1 MPRRF
6 APVIGFLVAL
16 GVPLLPGVPPFWITL
31 LDYIGLYA
39 IVAIGLVVLT
49 GIGGMTSFGQAMF
62 VGFGAYTT
70 AILTTR
76 YGLSPWLALPVAIIV
91 TAVAALIIGAV
102 TLNLSGHYLPV
113 GTIAWNISF
122 YYVAGN
128 LDFFRRY
135 DGISGILP
143 LSMFGVSFLD
153 SARLYYLI
161 LVVVALAMIATENL
175 LDSRIGRAIR
185 ALNAGAVAAEAF
197 GVDIF
202 RVRIF
207 VFVYAAVLAAI
218 SGFLYAHMQRAVN
231 PSPFNIE
238 ASIEYLLMAVVGGA
252 SHVPGALLGAGIVT
266 LIKNELQ
273 DVLPKLFGLEGNSE
287 IIVFGVILVLML
299 QVAPEGLWPLVSA
312 PFRRALAKQRFS
324 GTAKLVAQKSE
335 MLSRREPPPRGDK
348 LLEAIGLRK
357 RFGGLVA
364 VNDVDLDIRSG
375 EIVALIGPNGAGKT
389 TLFNIITGVDRPS
402 AGHVRFNAHDITSM
416 PARLVARLGLA
427 RSFQHAR
434 LIPGMSV
441 IDNVAIGSH
450 LRADAGPFRALLRLD
465 RQEEGRLKRE
475 ALAEL
480 ERVGLAG
487 EAERPALSLALGRQR
502 IVEIARALSSDPVL
516 LLLDE
521 PAAGLRHQEK
531 AALAALLRKLSE
543 EGVAILLVEH
553 DIDFVMGLCERVIVM
568 NFGSKLAEGTPAAIA
583 RDPAVIEA
591 YLGLGA

>member
-1 MPRRF
+1 MPRRI
-6 APVIGFLVAL
+6 AAAAAFLVAL
-16 GVPLLPGVPPFWITL
+16 AVPLLPGVPPFWVTL

-62 VGFGAYTT
+62 VGFGSYAT

-76 YGLSPWLALPVAIIV
+76 YGLSPWSSLPIAIVV
-91 TAVAALIIGAV
+91 TAVAATLIGAI

-113 GTIAWNISF
+113 GTMAWNISF
-122 YYVAGN
+122 YYAAGN

-135 DGISGILP
+135 DGISGIPP
-143 LSMFGVSFLD
+143 LTIFGVSLLD
-153 SARLYYLI
+153 GARLYYLI
-161 LVVVALAMIATENL
+161 LVVVALAMIATRNL

-185 ALNAGAVAAEAF
+185 ALKTGAVAAEAF

-238 ASIEYLLMAVVGGA
+238 ASIEYLLMTVVGGA
-252 SHVPGALLGAGIVT
+252 GHVPGALLGAGIVT
-266 LIKNELQ
+266 VIKDQLQ
-273 DVLPKLFGLEGNSE
+273 NMLPKLFGLEGNYE
-287 IIVFGVILVLML
+287 IIVFGVILVLTL
-299 QVAPEGLWPLVSA
+299 QVAPEGLWPLVTA
-312 PFRRALAKQRFS
+312 PFRRAARRS
-324 GTAKLVAQKSE
+324 PEVEKSE
-335 MLSRREPPPRGDK
+335 AQMSEALLRRAPPPRGSK
-348 LLEAIGLRK
+348 LLEAMGLRK
-357 RFGGLVA
+357 SFGGLVA
-364 VNDVDLDIRSG
+364 VNDIDLDIRCG
-375 EIVALIGPNGAGKT
+375 EIVSLIGPNGAGKT
-389 TLFNIITGVDRPS
+389 TTFNLITGVDRPS
-402 AGHVRFNAHDITSM
+402 AGRVRFNERDITGM

-441 IDNVAIGSH
+441 IDNVAIGAH
-450 LRADAGPFRALLRLD
+450 LRGRAGPFRALMRLD
-465 RQEEGRLKRE
+465 REEEARLRRE
-475 ALAEL
+475 ALVEL
-480 ERVGLAG
+480 ERVGLAND
-487 EAERPALSLALGRQR
+487 AERAALSLALGRQR

-531 AALAALLRKLSE
+531 AALAALLRKLAD

-553 DIDFVMGLCERVIVM
+553 DMDFVMGLCERVIVM
-568 NFGSKLAEGTPAAIA
+568 NFGSKLAEGAPAAIA

-591 YLGLGA
+591 YLGAVA

>member
-1 MPRRF
+1 MPRHL
-6 APVIGFLVAL
+6 APAAAFLVAL
-16 GVPLLPGVPPFWITL
+16 AVPLLPGVPPFWVTL

-62 VGFGAYTT
+62 VGFGAYAT

-76 YGLSPWLALPVAIIV
+76 YGLSPWLSLPIAIIV
-91 TAVAALIIGAV
+91 TAAAATLIGAI

-113 GTIAWNISF
+113 GTMAWNISF

-135 DGISGILP
+135 DGISGIPP
-143 LSMFGVSFLD
+143 LTIFGVSLLD

-161 LVVVALAMIATENL
+161 LIVVALAMIVTRNL

-185 ALNAGAVAAEAF
+185 ALNTGAVAAEAF

-202 RVRIF
+202 RIRIF

-238 ASIEYLLMAVVGGA
+238 ASIEYLLMTVVGGA
-252 SHVPGALLGAGIVT
+252 GHVPGALLGAGIVT
-266 LIKNELQ
+266 VIKDQLQ
-273 DVLPKLFGLEGNSE
+273 NLLPKLFGLEGNYE

-299 QVAPEGLWPLVSA
+299 QVAPEGLWSLVAA
-312 PFRRALAKQRFS
+312 PFRRAAKRS
-324 GTAKLVAQKSE
+324 PEVEKSE
-335 MLSRREPPPRGDK
+335 EQMSEALLRRAPPPRGGK
-348 LLEAIGLRK
+348 LLEAMGLRK
-357 RFGGLVA
+357 SFGGLVA
-364 VNDVDLDIRSG
+364 VDDIDLDIRCG
-375 EIVALIGPNGAGKT
+375 EIVSLIGPNGAGKT
-389 TLFNIITGVDRPS
+389 TTFNLITGVDRPS
-402 AGHVRFNAHDITSM
+402 AGRVRFNERDITGM

-441 IDNVAIGSH
+441 IDNVAIGAH
-450 LRADAGPFRALLRLD
+450 LRGRAGPFRALMRLD
-465 RQEEGRLKRE
+465 REEEARLMRE
-475 ALAEL
+475 ALVEL
-480 ERVGLAG
+480 ERVGLAND
-487 EAERPALSLALGRQR
+487 AERAALSLALGRQR
-502 IVEIARALSSDPVL
+502 IVEIARALSSDPIL

-531 AALAALLRKLSE
+531 AALAALLRKLAD

-553 DIDFVMGLCERVIVM
+553 DMDFVMGLCERVIVM
-568 NFGSKLAEGTPAAIA
+568 NFGSKLAEGAPAAIA
-583 RDPAVIEA
+583 RNPAVIEA
-591 YLGLGA
+591 YLGAVA

>member
-1 MPRRF
+1 MPRPL
-6 APVIGFLVAL
+6 APAAAFLVAL
-16 GVPLLPGVPPFWITL
+16 AVPLLPGVPPFWVTL

-62 VGFGAYTT
+62 VGFGAYAT

-76 YGLSPWLALPVAIIV
+76 YGLSPWLSLPIAIVV
-91 TAVAALIIGAV
+91 TAVAATLIGAI

-113 GTIAWNISF
+113 GTMAWNISF

-135 DGISGILP
+135 DGISGIPP
-143 LSMFGVSFLD
+143 LTIFGVSLLD

-161 LVVVALAMIATENL
+161 LIVVALAMIATRNL

-185 ALNAGAVAAEAF
+185 ALKTGAVAAEAF

-238 ASIEYLLMAVVGGA
+238 ASIEYLLMVVVGGA
-252 SHVPGALLGAGIVT
+252 GHVPGALLGAGIVT
-266 LIKNELQ
+266 VIKDQLQ
-273 DVLPKLFGLEGNSE
+273 NLLPKLFGLEGNYE

-299 QVAPEGLWPLVSA
+299 QVAPEGLWPLVTA
-312 PFRRALAKQRFS
+312 PFRRAARRLPE
-324 GTAKLVAQKSE
+324 VEKSE
-335 MLSRREPPPRGDK
+335 AQESEALSRRAPPPRGSK
-348 LLEAIGLRK
+348 LLEAMGLRK
-357 RFGGLVA
+357 SFGGLVA
-364 VNDVDLDIRSG
+364 VNDIDLDIRCG
-375 EIVALIGPNGAGKT
+375 EIVSLIGPNGAGKT
-389 TLFNIITGVDRPS
+389 TTFNLITGIDRPS
-402 AGHVRFNAHDITSM
+402 AGRVRFNERDITGM

-441 IDNVAIGSH
+441 IDNVAIGAH
-450 LRADAGPFRALLRLD
+450 LRGRAGPFRALMRLD
-465 RQEEGRLKRE
+465 REEEARLMRE
-475 ALAEL
+475 ALLEL
-480 ERVGLAG
+480 ERVGLAND
-487 EAERPALSLALGRQR
+487 AERAALSLALGRQR
-502 IVEIARALSSDPVL
+502 IVEIGRALSSDPVL

-531 AALAALLRKLSE
+531 AALAALLRKLAA

-553 DIDFVMGLCERVIVM
+553 DMDFVMGLCERVIVM
-568 NFGSKLAEGTPAAIA
+568 NFGSKLAEGAPAAIA
-583 RDPAVIEA
+583 RNPAVIEA
-591 YLGLGA
+591 YLGAVA

>member
-1 MPRRF
+1 MPRHL
-6 APVIGFLVAL
+6 APAAAFLVAL
-16 GVPLLPGVPPFWITL
+16 AVPLLPGVPPFWVTL

-62 VGFGAYTT
+62 VGFGAYAT

-76 YGLSPWLALPVAIIV
+76 YGLSPWLSLPIAIIV
-91 TAVAALIIGAV
+91 TGVAATLIGAI

-113 GTIAWNISF
+113 GTMAWNISF

-135 DGISGILP
+135 DGISGIPP
-143 LSMFGVSFLD
+143 LTIFGVSLLD

-161 LVVVALAMIATENL
+161 LIVVALAMIATRNL

-185 ALNAGAVAAEAF
+185 ALKTGAVAAEAF

-202 RVRIF
+202 RIRIF

-238 ASIEYLLMAVVGGA
+238 ASIEYLLMVVVGGA
-252 SHVPGALLGAGIVT
+252 GHVPGALLGAGIVT
-266 LIKNELQ
+266 VIKDQLQ
-273 DVLPKLFGLEGNSE
+273 NLLPKLFGLEGNYE

-299 QVAPEGLWPLVSA
+299 QVAPEGLWPLVTA
-312 PFRRALAKQRFS
+312 PFRRAAKRS
-324 GTAKLVAQKSE
+324 PEVEKSE
-335 MLSRREPPPRGDK
+335 EQMSEALSRRAPPPRGSK
-348 LLEAIGLRK
+348 LLEAMGLRK
-357 RFGGLVA
+357 SFGGLVA
-364 VNDVDLDIRSG
+364 VNDIDLDIRCG
-375 EIVALIGPNGAGKT
+375 EIVSLIGPNGAGKT
-389 TLFNIITGVDRPS
+389 TTFNLITGVDRPS
-402 AGHVRFNAHDITSM
+402 AGRVRFNERDITGM

-441 IDNVAIGSH
+441 IDNVAIGAH
-450 LRADAGPFRALLRLD
+450 LRGRAGPFRALMRLD
-465 RQEEGRLKRE
+465 REEEARLMRE
-475 ALAEL
+475 ALVEL
-480 ERVGLAG
+480 ERVGLVND
-487 EAERPALSLALGRQR
+487 AERAALSLALGRQR

-531 AALAALLRKLSE
+531 AALAALLRKLAD

-553 DIDFVMGLCERVIVM
+553 DMDFVMGLCERVIVM
-568 NFGSKLAEGTPAAIA
+568 NFGSKLAEGAPAAIA

-591 YLGLGA
+591 YLGAVA

>member
-1 MPRRF
+1 MPRPL
-6 APVIGFLVAL
+6 APAAAFLVAL
-16 GVPLLPGVPPFWITL
+16 AVPLLPGVPPFWVTL

-62 VGFGAYTT
+62 VGFGAYAT

-76 YGLSPWLALPVAIIV
+76 YGLSPWLSLPIAIVV
-91 TAVAALIIGAV
+91 TAVAATLIGAI

-113 GTIAWNISF
+113 GTMAWNISF

-135 DGISGILP
+135 DGISGIPP
-143 LSMFGVSFLD
+143 LTIFGVSLLD

-161 LVVVALAMIATENL
+161 LIAVALAMIATRNL

-185 ALNAGAVAAEAF
+185 ALKTGAVAAEAF

-238 ASIEYLLMAVVGGA
+238 ASIEYLLMVVVGGA
-252 SHVPGALLGAGIVT
+252 GHVPGALLGAGIVT
-266 LIKNELQ
+266 VIKDQLQ
-273 DVLPKLFGLEGNSE
+273 NLLPKLFGLEGNYE

-299 QVAPEGLWPLVSA
+299 QVAPEGLWPLVTA
-312 PFRRALAKQRFS
+312 PFRRAARRLPE
-324 GTAKLVAQKSE
+324 VEKSE
-335 MLSRREPPPRGDK
+335 AQESEALSRRAPPPRGSK
-348 LLEAIGLRK
+348 LLEAMGLRK
-357 RFGGLVA
+357 SFGGLVA
-364 VNDVDLDIRSG
+364 VNDIDLDIRCG
-375 EIVALIGPNGAGKT
+375 EIVSLIGPNGAGKT
-389 TLFNIITGVDRPS
+389 TTFNLITGIDRPS
-402 AGHVRFNAHDITSM
+402 AGRVRFNERDITGM

-441 IDNVAIGSH
+441 IDNVAIGAH
-450 LRADAGPFRALLRLD
+450 LRGRAGPFRALMRLD
-465 RQEEGRLKRE
+465 REEEARLMRE
-475 ALAEL
+475 ALLEL
-480 ERVGLAG
+480 ERVGLAND
-487 EAERPALSLALGRQR
+487 AERAALSLALGRQR
-502 IVEIARALSSDPVL
+502 IVEIGRALSSDPVL

-531 AALAALLRKLSE
+531 AALAALLRKLAA

-553 DIDFVMGLCERVIVM
+553 DMDFVMGLCERVIVM
-568 NFGSKLAEGTPAAIA
+568 NFGSKLAEGAPAAIA
-583 RDPAVIEA
+583 RNPAVIEA
-591 YLGLGA
+591 YLGAVA

>member
-1 MPRRF
+1 MPRPL
-6 APVIGFLVAL
+6 AAAIAFLVAL
-16 GVPLLPGVPPFWITL
+16 AVPLLPGVPPFWVTL

-39 IVAIGLVVLT
+39 LVAIGLVVLT

-91 TAVAALIIGAV
+91 TAAAATIIGAV

-113 GTIAWNISF
+113 GTMAWNISF
-122 YYVAGN
+122 YYAAGN

-135 DGISGILP
+135 DGISAIPPLTIFGISL
-143 LSMFGVSFLD
+143 LD

-161 LVVVALAMIATENL
+161 LIVVALAMIATRNL

-185 ALNAGAVAAEAF
+185 ALKTGAVAAESF

-238 ASIEYLLMAVVGGA
+238 ASIEYLLMVVVGGA
-252 SHVPGALLGAGIVT
+252 SHLSGALLGAGIVT
-266 LIKNELQ
+266 LIKDQLQ
-273 DVLPKLFGLEGNSE
+273 DLLPRLFGLEGNYE
-287 IIVFGVILVLML
+287 IIVFGVILVLVL
-299 QVAPEGLWPLVSA
+299 QLAPEGLWPLVAA
-312 PFRRALAKQRFS
+312 PFRRGFS
-324 GTAKLVAQKSE
+324 AKLTAEPGKAEERERQS
-335 MLSRREPPPRGDK
+335 LSHRAPPPRGRK

-357 RFGGLVA
+357 NFGGLVA
-364 VNDVDLDIRSG
+364 VNDVDLAVGSG
-375 EIVALIGPNGAGKT
+375 EIVSLIGPNGAGKT
-389 TLFNIITGVDRPS
+389 TTFNLITGVERPS
-402 AGHVRFNAHDITSM
+402 AGEVRFSEHDITGR

-434 LIPGMSV
+434 LIPGMRV
-441 IDNVAIGSH
+441 IDNVAIGAH
-450 LRADAGPFRALLRLD
+450 LRGHAGPFRALVRLD
-465 RQEEGRLKRE
+465 RDEEARLMDAARR
-475 ALAEL
+475 ALA
-480 ERVGLAG
+480 RVGLSG
-487 EAERPALSLALGRQR
+487 DAEKPALSLALGRQR
-502 IVEIARALSSDPVL
+502 IVEIARALCSDPVL

-531 AALAALLRKLSE
+531 MALARLLRKLAD

-553 DIDFVMGLCERVIVM
+553 DMDFVMGLCERVIVM

-583 RDPAVIEA
+583 RNPAVVEA
-591 YLGLGA
+591 YLGAVA

>member
-1 MPRRF
+1 MPRRI
-6 APVIGFLVAL
+6 AAAAAFLVAL
-16 GVPLLPGVPPFWITL
+16 AVPLLPGVPPFWVTL

-62 VGFGAYTT
+62 VGFGSYAT

-76 YGLSPWLALPVAIIV
+76 YGLSPWSSLPIAIVV
-91 TAVAALIIGAV
+91 TAVAATLIGAI

-113 GTIAWNISF
+113 GTMAWNISF
-122 YYVAGN
+122 YYAAGN

-135 DGISGILP
+135 DGISGIPP
-143 LSMFGVSFLD
+143 LTIFGVSLLD
-153 SARLYYLI
+153 GARLYYLI
-161 LVVVALAMIATENL
+161 LVVVALAMIATRNL

-185 ALNAGAVAAEAF
+185 ALKTGAVAAEAF

-238 ASIEYLLMAVVGGA
+238 ASIEYLLMTVVGGA
-252 SHVPGALLGAGIVT
+252 GHVPGALLGAGIVT
-266 LIKNELQ
+266 VIKDQLQ
-273 DVLPKLFGLEGNSE
+273 NMLPKLFGLEGNYE
-287 IIVFGVILVLML
+287 IIVFGVILVLTL
-299 QVAPEGLWPLVSA
+299 QVAPEGLWPLVMA
-312 PFRRALAKQRFS
+312 PFRRAARRS
-324 GTAKLVAQKSE
+324 PEVEKSE
-335 MLSRREPPPRGDK
+335 AQMSEALLRRAPPPRGSK
-348 LLEAIGLRK
+348 LLEAMGLRK
-357 RFGGLVA
+357 SFGGLVA
-364 VNDVDLDIRSG
+364 VNDIDLDIRCG
-375 EIVALIGPNGAGKT
+375 EIVSLIGPNGAGKT
-389 TLFNIITGVDRPS
+389 TTFNLITGVDRPS
-402 AGHVRFNAHDITSM
+402 AGRVRFNERDITGM

-441 IDNVAIGSH
+441 IDNVAIGAH
-450 LRADAGPFRALLRLD
+450 LRGRAGPFRALMRLD
-465 RQEEGRLKRE
+465 REEEARLRRE
-475 ALAEL
+475 ALVEL
-480 ERVGLAG
+480 ERVGLAND
-487 EAERPALSLALGRQR
+487 AERAALSLALGRQR

-531 AALAALLRKLSE
+531 AALAALLRKLAD

-553 DIDFVMGLCERVIVM
+553 DMDFVMGLCERVIVM
-568 NFGSKLAEGTPAAIA
+568 NFGSKLAEGAPAAIA

-591 YLGLGA
+591 YLGAVA

>member
-1 MPRRF
+1 MPRPL
-6 APVIGFLVAL
+6 APAAAFLVAL
-16 GVPLLPGVPPFWITL
+16 AVPLLPGVPPFWVTL

-62 VGFGAYTT
+62 VGFGAYAT

-76 YGLSPWLALPVAIIV
+76 YGLSPWLSLPIAIVV
-91 TAVAALIIGAV
+91 TGVAATLIGTI

-113 GTIAWNISF
+113 GTMAWNISF

-135 DGISGILP
+135 DGISGIPP
-143 LSMFGVSFLD
+143 LTIFGVSLLD

-161 LVVVALAMIATENL
+161 LIVVALAMIATRNL

-185 ALNAGAVAAEAF
+185 ALKTGAVAAEAF
-197 GVDIF
+197 GIDIF

-238 ASIEYLLMAVVGGA
+238 ASIEYLLMVVVGGA
-252 SHVPGALLGAGIVT
+252 GYVPGALLGAGIVT
-266 LIKNELQ
+266 VIKDQLQ
-273 DVLPKLFGLEGNSE
+273 NLLPKLFGLEGNYE

-299 QVAPEGLWPLVSA
+299 QVAPEGLWPLVTA
-312 PFRRALAKQRFS
+312 PFRRAAKRS
-324 GTAKLVAQKSE
+324 PEVEKSE
-335 MLSRREPPPRGDK
+335 AQMSEALSRRAPPPRGIK
-348 LLEAIGLRK
+348 LLEAMGLRK
-357 RFGGLVA
+357 SFGGLVA
-364 VNDVDLDIRSG
+364 VNDIDLDIRCG
-375 EIVALIGPNGAGKT
+375 EIVSLIGPNGAGKT
-389 TLFNIITGVDRPS
+389 TTFNLITGVDRPS
-402 AGHVRFNAHDITSM
+402 AGRVRFNERDITGM

-441 IDNVAIGSH
+441 IDNVAIGAH
-450 LRADAGPFRALLRLD
+450 LRGRAGPFRALMRLD
-465 RQEEGRLKRE
+465 RDEEARLMRE
-475 ALAEL
+475 ALLEL
-480 ERVGLAG
+480 ERVGLAND
-487 EAERPALSLALGRQR
+487 AERAALSLALGRQR

-531 AALAALLRKLSE
+531 AALAALLRKLAA

-553 DIDFVMGLCERVIVM
+553 DMDFVMGLCERVIVM
-568 NFGSKLAEGTPAAIA
+568 NFGSKLAEGAPAAIA
-583 RDPAVIEA
+583 RNPAVIEA
-591 YLGLGA
+591 YLGAVA

>member
-1 MPRRF
+1 MPRRLAPAAAFLF
-6 APVIGFLVAL
+6 ALT
-16 GVPLLPGVPPFWITL
+16 VPLLPGVPPFWITL

-62 VGFGAYTT
+62 VGFGAYAT

-76 YGLSPWLALPVAIIV
+76 YGLSPWLSLPFAIIV
-91 TAVAALIIGAV
+91 TAIAATLIGAI

-135 DGISGILP
+135 DGISGIPP
-143 LSMFGVSFLD
+143 LTIFGVSLLD

-161 LVVVALAMIATENL
+161 IIVVALAMVATQNL

-185 ALNAGAVAAEAF
+185 ALKTGAVAAEAF

-207 VFVYAAVLAAI
+207 VFVHAAVLAAI

-252 SHVPGALLGAGIVT
+252 SYVPGALLGASIVT
-266 LIKNELQ
+266 LIKDQLQ
-273 DVLPKLFGLEGNSE
+273 NLLPRLFGLEGNYE
-287 IIVFGVILVLML
+287 IIVFGVILVFML
-299 QVAPEGLWPLVSA
+299 QVAPEGLWPLVAA
-312 PFRRALAKQRFS
+312 PFRRGLSAKGPPEAGKVEALSHRA
-324 GTAKLVAQKSE
+324 
-335 MLSRREPPPRGDK
+335 PPPRGRK
-348 LLEAIGLRK
+348 LLETLGLRK
-357 RFGGLVA
+357 SFGGLMA

-375 EIVALIGPNGAGKT
+375 EIVSLIGPNGAGKT
-389 TLFNIITGVDRPS
+389 TIFNLITGVDRPS
-402 AGHVRFNAHDITSM
+402 AGRVRFDGRDITGR
-416 PARLVARLGLA
+416 PARFVARLGLA

-441 IDNVAIGSH
+441 IDNVAIGAH
-450 LRADAGPFRALLRLD
+450 LRGRAGPFRALMRLD
-465 RQEEGRLKRE
+465 REEEARLMHEALRELKRVD
-475 ALAEL
+475 LAKD
-480 ERVGLAG
+480 AG
-487 EAERPALSLALGRQR
+487 RPALSLALGRQR

-531 AALAALLRKLSE
+531 AALAALLRKLAD

-553 DIDFVMGLCERVIVM
+553 DMDFVMGLCERVIVM
-568 NFGSKLAEGTPAAIA
+568 NFGSKLAEGPPAAIA
-583 RDPAVIEA
+583 RNPAVIEA
-591 YLGLGA
+591 YLGAVA

>member
-1 MPRRF
+1 MPRQL
-6 APVIGFLVAL
+6 APAAAFLVAL
-16 GVPLLPGVPPFWITL
+16 AVPLLPAVPPFWVTL

-62 VGFGAYTT
+62 VGFGAYAT

-76 YGLSPWLALPVAIIV
+76 YGLSPWLVLPIAIV
-91 TAVAALIIGAV
+91 FTAVAATLIGAI

-113 GTIAWNISF
+113 GTMAWNISF

-135 DGISGILP
+135 DGISGIPP
-143 LSMFGVSFLD
+143 LTIFGVSLLD

-161 LVVVALAMIATENL
+161 LIVVALAMIATRNL

-185 ALNAGAVAAEAF
+185 ALKTGAVAAEAF

-238 ASIEYLLMAVVGGA
+238 ASIEYLLMVVVGGA
-252 SHVPGALLGAGIVT
+252 GHVPGALLGAGIVT
-266 LIKNELQ
+266 VIKDQLQ
-273 DVLPKLFGLEGNSE
+273 NLLPKLFGLEGNYE

-299 QVAPEGLWPLVSA
+299 QVAPEGLWPLVTA
-312 PFRRALAKQRFS
+312 PFGRAAKRS
-324 GTAKLVAQKSE
+324 PEVEKSEAQKSE
-335 MLSRREPPPRGDK
+335 ALSRRTPPPRGSK
-348 LLEAIGLRK
+348 LLEAMGLRK
-357 RFGGLVA
+357 SFGGLVA
-364 VNDVDLDIRSG
+364 VNDIDLDIRSG
-375 EIVALIGPNGAGKT
+375 EIVSLIGPNGAGKT
-389 TLFNIITGVDRPS
+389 TTFNLITGIDRPS
-402 AGHVRFNAHDITSM
+402 AGRVRFNERDITGM

-441 IDNVAIGSH
+441 MDNVAIGAH
-450 LRADAGPFRALLRLD
+450 LRGRAGPFRALMRLD
-465 RQEEGRLKRE
+465 REEEARLMRE
-475 ALAEL
+475 ALVEL
-480 ERVGLAG
+480 ERVGLAND
-487 EAERPALSLALGRQR
+487 AARAALSLALGRQR

-531 AALAALLRKLSE
+531 AALAALLRKLAD

-553 DIDFVMGLCERVIVM
+553 DMDFVMGLCERVIVM
-568 NFGSKLAEGTPAAIA
+568 NFGSKLAEGAPAAIA
-583 RDPAVIEA
+583 RNPAVIEA
-591 YLGLGA
+591 YLGAVA

>member
-1 MPRRF
+1 MPRRI
-6 APVIGFLVAL
+6 APAAAFLVAL
-16 GVPLLPGVPPFWITL
+16 AVPLLPGVPPFWVTL

-62 VGFGAYTT
+62 VGFGSYAT

-76 YGLSPWLALPVAIIV
+76 YGLSPWSSLPIAIVV
-91 TAVAALIIGAV
+91 TAVAATLIGAI

-113 GTIAWNISF
+113 GTMAWNISF
-122 YYVAGN
+122 YYAAGN

-135 DGISGILP
+135 DGISGIPP
-143 LSMFGVSFLD
+143 LTIFGVSLLD
-153 SARLYYLI
+153 GARLYYLI
-161 LVVVALAMIATENL
+161 LVVVALAMIATRNL

-185 ALNAGAVAAEAF
+185 ALKTGAVAAEAF

-238 ASIEYLLMAVVGGA
+238 ASIEYLLMTVVGGA
-252 SHVPGALLGAGIVT
+252 GHVPGALLGAGIVT
-266 LIKNELQ
+266 VIKDQLQ
-273 DVLPKLFGLEGNSE
+273 NMLPKLFGLEGNYE
-287 IIVFGVILVLML
+287 IIVFGVILVLTL
-299 QVAPEGLWPLVSA
+299 QVAPEGLWPLVTA
-312 PFRRALAKQRFS
+312 PFRRAARRS
-324 GTAKLVAQKSE
+324 PEVEKSE
-335 MLSRREPPPRGDK
+335 AQMSEALLRRAPPPRGSK
-348 LLEAIGLRK
+348 LLEAMGLRK
-357 RFGGLVA
+357 SFGGLVA
-364 VNDVDLDIRSG
+364 VNDIDLDIRCG
-375 EIVALIGPNGAGKT
+375 EIVSLIGPNGAGKT
-389 TLFNIITGVDRPS
+389 TTFNLITGVDRPS
-402 AGHVRFNAHDITSM
+402 AGRVRFNERDITGM

-441 IDNVAIGSH
+441 IDNVAIGAH
-450 LRADAGPFRALLRLD
+450 LRGRAGPFRALMRLD
-465 RQEEGRLKRE
+465 REEEARLRRE
-475 ALAEL
+475 ALVEL
-480 ERVGLAG
+480 ERVGLAND
-487 EAERPALSLALGRQR
+487 AERAALSLALGRQR

-531 AALAALLRKLSE
+531 AALAALLRKLAD

-553 DIDFVMGLCERVIVM
+553 DMDFVMGLCERVIVM
-568 NFGSKLAEGTPAAIA
+568 NFGSKLAEGAPAAIA

-591 YLGLGA
+591 YLGAVA

>member
-1 MPRRF
+1 MPRQL
-6 APVIGFLVAL
+6 APAAAFLVAL
-16 GVPLLPGVPPFWITL
+16 AVPLLPGVPPFWVTL

-62 VGFGAYTT
+62 VGFGAYAT

-76 YGLSPWLALPVAIIV
+76 YGLSPWLVLPIAIVV
-91 TAVAALIIGAV
+91 TAVAATLIGAI

-113 GTIAWNISF
+113 GTMAWNISF

-135 DGISGILP
+135 DGISGIPP
-143 LSMFGVSFLD
+143 LTMFGVSLLD

-161 LVVVALAMIATENL
+161 LIVVALAMIATRNL

-185 ALNAGAVAAEAF
+185 ALKTGAVAAEAF

-238 ASIEYLLMAVVGGA
+238 ASIEYLLMVVVGGA
-252 SHVPGALLGAGIVT
+252 GHVPGALLGAGIVT
-266 LIKNELQ
+266 VIKDQLQ
-273 DVLPKLFGLEGNSE
+273 NLLPKLFGLEGNYE

-299 QVAPEGLWPLVSA
+299 QVAPEGLWPLVTA
-312 PFRRALAKQRFS
+312 PFRRAAKRS
-324 GTAKLVAQKSE
+324 PEVEKSEAQKSE
-335 MLSRREPPPRGDK
+335 ALSRRAPPPRGSK
-348 LLEAIGLRK
+348 LLEAMGLRK
-357 RFGGLVA
+357 SFGGLVA
-364 VNDVDLDIRSG
+364 VNDIDLDIRSG
-375 EIVALIGPNGAGKT
+375 EIVSLIGPNGAGKT
-389 TLFNIITGVDRPS
+389 TTFNLITGIDRPS
-402 AGHVRFNAHDITSM
+402 AGRVRFNERDITGM

-441 IDNVAIGSH
+441 IDNVAIGAH
-450 LRADAGPFRALLRLD
+450 LRGRAGPFRALMRLD
-465 RQEEGRLKRE
+465 REEEARLMRE
-475 ALAEL
+475 ALVEL
-480 ERVGLAG
+480 ERVGLAND
-487 EAERPALSLALGRQR
+487 AARAALSLALGRQR

-531 AALAALLRKLSE
+531 AALAALLRKLAD

-553 DIDFVMGLCERVIVM
+553 DMDFVMGLCERVIVM
-568 NFGSKLAEGTPAAIA
+568 NFGSKLAEGAPAAIA
-583 RDPAVIEA
+583 RNPAVIEA
-591 YLGLGA
+591 YLGAVA

>member
-1 MPRRF
+1 
-6 APVIGFLVAL
+6 
-16 GVPLLPGVPPFWITL
+16 VPPFWVTL

-62 VGFGAYTT
+62 VGFGAYAT

-76 YGLSPWLALPVAIIV
+76 YGLSPWLVLPIAIVV
-91 TAVAALIIGAV
+91 TAVAATLIGAI

-113 GTIAWNISF
+113 GTMAWNISF

-135 DGISGILP
+135 DGISGIPP
-143 LSMFGVSFLD
+143 LTIFGVSLLD

-161 LVVVALAMIATENL
+161 LIVVALAMIATRNL

-185 ALNAGAVAAEAF
+185 ALKTGAVAAEAF

-238 ASIEYLLMAVVGGA
+238 ASIEYLLMVVVGGA

-266 LIKNELQ
+266 VIKDQLQ
-273 DVLPKLFGLEGNSE
+273 NLLPKLFGLEGNYE

-299 QVAPEGLWPLVSA
+299 QVAPEGLWPLVTA
-312 PFRRALAKQRFS
+312 PFGRAAKRS
-324 GTAKLVAQKSE
+324 PEVEKSEAQKSE
-335 MLSRREPPPRGDK
+335 ALSRRAPPPRGSK
-348 LLEAIGLRK
+348 LLEAMGLRK
-357 RFGGLVA
+357 SFGGLVA
-364 VNDVDLDIRSG
+364 VNDIDLDIRSG
-375 EIVALIGPNGAGKT
+375 EIVSLIGPNGAGKT
-389 TLFNIITGVDRPS
+389 TTFNLITGIDRPS
-402 AGHVRFNAHDITSM
+402 AGRVRFNERDITGM

-441 IDNVAIGSH
+441 MDNVAIGAH
-450 LRADAGPFRALLRLD
+450 LRGRAGPFRALMRLD
-465 RQEEGRLKRE
+465 REEEARLMRE
-475 ALAEL
+475 ALVEL
-480 ERVGLAG
+480 ERVGLAND
-487 EAERPALSLALGRQR
+487 AARAALSLALGRQR

-531 AALAALLRKLSE
+531 AALAALLRKLAD

-553 DIDFVMGLCERVIVM
+553 DMDFVMGLCERVIVM
-568 NFGSKLAEGTPAAIA
+568 NFGSKLAEGAPAAIA

-591 YLGLGA
+591 YLGAVA